1 MDFFLLLF
9 NGFAFDLILFLVDFK
24 LGLWR
29 VFQWGL
35 FWFWVGFRMG
45 FPMGLG
51 WFWVVLVWF
60 CVGLSTFEMSC
71 TVGSWVVVVVGW
83 RRLMLDLLFFFF
95 FMVRLELFCFFLF
108 TVKRVWG
115 ERVWQ
120 GREKKKSRIKSYGYR
135 VYLHGYYSNFVYEQ
149 YYRHTNVGSFW
160 AKKCKMHNFFLFYID
175 WCNCSNKGIFLK
187 SGFVYGQR

>member
-71 TVGSWVVVVVGW
+71 TVGSWVVVVVVVLVWWWDGGGW
-83 RRLMLDLLFFFF
+83 CWIFFSFSSSWWGWSF
-95 FMVRLELFCFFLF
+95 SASSCSRWREY
-108 TVKRVWG
+108 G
-115 ERVWQ
+115 ERESDK
-120 GREKKKSRIKSYGYR
+120 GERKKK
-135 VYLHGYYSNFVYEQ
+135 VE
-149 YYRHTNVGSFW
+149 
-160 AKKCKMHNFFLFYID
+160 
-175 WCNCSNKGIFLK
+175 
-187 SGFVYGQR
+187 